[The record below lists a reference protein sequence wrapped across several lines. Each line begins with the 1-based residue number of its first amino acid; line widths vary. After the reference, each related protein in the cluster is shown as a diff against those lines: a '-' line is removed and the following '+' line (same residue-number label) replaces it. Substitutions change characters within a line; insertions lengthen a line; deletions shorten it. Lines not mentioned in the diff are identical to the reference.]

1 VTLEIIS
8 QGKERVR
15 HGIDWTV
22 RAHPTIAA
30 GIAGAAITVAGAYV
44 ALDADNDPGDVIA
57 GRPPAAAG
65 PAPAQPQAQGR
76 QNERELAR
84 PQVPS
89 AGASDGSGAP
99 ERAPRAGGPF
109 AAPDRSDGGSSG
121 AGGTSASSGGGSTG
135 GDSSGSGS
143 SGSSSGSSGSSG
155 GGSGDSGGGGSEPAP
170 APPPDSGSPSQ
181 PSQPPQ
187 PEPKCVLRVDL
198 LGNVVKVCL

>member
-8 QGKERVR
+8 QSKERVR

-22 RAHPTIAA
+22 RAHPTVAA

-44 ALDADNDPGDVIA
+44 ALDAHNDSGDVIA
-57 GRPPAAAG
+57 RPPAAARA
-65 PAPAQPQAQGR
+65 APVQPQAQGR

-89 AGASDGSGAP
+89 PGASDESAGSSAP
-99 ERAPRAGGPF
+99 GRAPRAGGPF
-109 AAPDRSDGGSSG
+109 ATSDRSDGGSSG
-121 AGGTSASSGGGSTG
+121 AGGTSAGSGGGSTG
-135 GDSSGSGS
+135 GDSSRSGS
-143 SGSSSGSSGSSG
+143 SGSS
-155 GGSGDSGGGGSEPAP
+155 GGSGDSGGGGSETAP
-170 APPPDSGSPSQ
+170 APPPASKSPSQ
-181 PSQPPQ
+181 PSQ